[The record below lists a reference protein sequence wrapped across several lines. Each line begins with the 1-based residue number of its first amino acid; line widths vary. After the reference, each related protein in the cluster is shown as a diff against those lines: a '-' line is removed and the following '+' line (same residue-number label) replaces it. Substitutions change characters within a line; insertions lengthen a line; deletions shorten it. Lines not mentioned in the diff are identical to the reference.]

1 MHFINPG
8 IPKICFVKCSAKAK
22 RVLLTLRVFFEQ
34 DQQNVSS
41 LLLNRSLVFEVK
53 GKRSKWVSHHRSRSR
68 SRSRSRLLFVRLT
81 LRVPRGAL
89 TLFCFFRC
97 FFFYFRGVK
106 GGITRSLLCRQ
117 CTLSSHCAAFLHLVL
132 SCHYLLLVFMR
143 VVL

>member
-89 TLFCFFRC
+89 TLF
-97 FFFYFRGVK
+97 FFFAVSFFTFV
-106 GGITRSLLCRQ
+106 
-117 CTLSSHCAAFLHLVL
+117 A
-132 SCHYLLLVFMR
+132 
-143 VVL
+143 